1 MRIKINANPY
11 TKEIDY
17 AFYSEEKW
25 HKLTNNNILRTF
37 SGKEFSYYVKEIVD
51 EIAKGR
57 YEEIEFEGTDDDY
70 EELLNVVENY
80 YKDKIICYRSEYM
93 YIMADEAKLKI
104 QTEFDN
110 IKKYLDENYQG
121 ENSTRIKEQINA
133 FKEATK
139 LEVPLCVMG
148 GFSSGK
154 SAFINALLGTEILP
168 SAVTPTTAITH
179 KIKSSLNEVG
189 SISFVFDSIPSKIT
203 VDEKGL
209 QIETKSHNC
218 FFETLEQTVENS
230 IMDNSIPCR
239 IHQILKLLN
248 EFDVETTKI
257 KKEPSHLSGVIEIE
271 IPPRY
276 GLFEERDYQF
286 VIYDTPGSGAA
297 SDQNHYDILKETL
310 KNQTNGL
317 PILVTTP
324 KEMNSSTNN
333 GIIQILG
340 GAKLDLN
347 NMIIVANRAEE
358 EAVTGIEKLINDK
371 YNVIRKWQSTR
382 IYFVSSIAGLAGK
395 KENITFY
402 NDEYEE
408 QFLTHKEKFLDST
421 SKLYR
426 KFYNFNIMP
435 IDRKSKIT
443 KVCDVFEQSGDE
455 KKKLFANSGLKC
467 IYEEILAFAEKHA
480 LYNKCASAT
489 TYLKTAIDIT
499 QEGIDKKDQEL
510 IEPMKTIKE
519 KLDAKKLSVIEK
531 IQSEKNNASKEIIE
545 QYPIVVK
552 PSIDIIYSDEIS
564 AMDKNWI
571 ERIQKKNKSD
581 TNYFKKWKSGTSS
594 LFENFNEANQNKVF
608 VKDEKDGAF
617 VKGVKNGVNKGI
629 AGVKALVQTAKDG
642 LDSVVTTSKTFHD
655 ENVEIRENIRNEV
668 DEILKYKI
676 RNIHHAMYSKSRDYF
691 DIQVKNMKEKLI
703 AVASN
708 KSISEIEESEKQ
720 EIIKTIEDFP
730 ENYGYS
736 TSNQLIDEDD
746 IAKFIIRFGRFTFG
760 DLGFVDSNRMLTKA
774 KSSLEN
780 TVTEQNGII
789 QQEFIKFFNKWC
801 NSLMSEI
808 ESKITKLDPALENIE
823 EERMKLEKEKNQ
835 LVAIKDQL
843 NDSTDILESILRLQG

>member
-11 TKEIDY
+11 SKEIDY
-17 AFYSEEKW
+17 AYYSEEKW
-25 HKLTNNNILRTF
+25 HALTNNNNLRKF

-80 YKDKIICYRSEYM
+80 YKDKITCSRSECM
-93 YIMADEAKLKI
+93 YITADEAKIKI
-104 QTEFDN
+104 QKEFDN

-121 ENSTRIKEQINA
+121 ENNTIIKEQINA
-133 FKEATK
+133 FRESTK
-139 LEVPLCVMG
+139 LEIPICVMG
-148 GFSSGK
+148 TFSSGK

-179 KIKSSLNEVG
+179 KIKTSLNGVG

-218 FFETLEQTVENS
+218 FFETLKQTVEKN
-230 IMDNSIPCR
+230 IVDNSIPCQM
-239 IHQILKLLN
+239 HQILKLLN
-248 EFDVETTKI
+248 EFDVKTTKV
-257 KKEPSHLSGVIEIE
+257 EQQPSHLSGVIEIE

-276 GLFEERDYQF
+276 GLFEERDFQF
-286 VIYDTPGSGAA
+286 VIYDTPGSSAA
-297 SDQNHYDILKETL
+297 TDQNHYDILKETL

-324 KEMNSSTNN
+324 KNMNSSTNN
-333 GIIQILG
+333 EIIQIIDN
-340 GAKLDLN
+340 AKLDLN
-347 NMIIVANRAEE
+347 NMIVVANIAEE
-358 EAVTGIEKLINDK
+358 EAVAGIEKLINDK

-382 IYFVSSIAGLAGK
+382 IYFLSSIAGLAGK
-395 KENITFY
+395 KDYKGFY

-408 QFLTHKEKFLDST
+408 QYLTHKEKFLDSS

-426 KFYNFNIMP
+426 KLYNFNIMP
-435 IDRKSKIT
+435 IDRKSRIT
-443 KVCDVFEQSGDE
+443 KVCDDFEQSGDE

-480 LYNKCASAT
+480 SYNKCASAT

-499 QEGIDKKDQEL
+499 QEGIEKKDQEL

-531 IQSEKNNASKEIIE
+531 IQAEKNNAYNEIIE
-545 QYPIVVK
+545 QYPIAVK
-552 PSIDIIYSDEIS
+552 PSIDIIYSNEILS
-564 AMDKNWI
+564 MNKEWI
-571 ERIQKKNKSD
+571 EGIQKEHKTGKNYLKVWLSR
-581 TNYFKKWKSGTSS
+581 TSS
-594 LFENFNEANQNKVF
+594 LTDNFEEADQNKVF
-608 VKDEKDGAF
+608 GKDEKDGVF
-617 VKGVKNGVNKGI
+617 VKGTKTAVNKGI
-629 AGVKALVQTAKDG
+629 AGVKALLQTAKDG
-642 LDSVVTTSKTFHD
+642 LTSAVTTTKNFRD
-655 ENVEIRENIRNEV
+655 DNVKIRENIRNKV
-668 DEILKYKI
+668 DTILKYKI
-676 RNIHHAMYSKSRDYF
+676 ANIDRAMYSKSREYF
-691 DIQVKNMKEKLI
+691 DTQVRYIKEKLI

-708 KSISEIEESEKQ
+708 KSISEIEESDKQ

-736 TSNQLIDEDD
+736 TSNQLIEEDD
-746 IAKFIIRFGRFTFG
+746 ITKFIIRFGRFTFG
-760 DLGFVDSNRMLTKA
+760 DLGFVDLGRMLTKA
-774 KSSLEN
+774 KSCLED
-780 TVTEQNGII
+780 TVIEQNGII
-789 QQEFIKFFNKWC
+789 QDKFNKFFKKWC

-808 ESKITKLDPALENIE
+808 ESKITRLDPTLEEYE
-823 EERMKLEKEKNQ
+823 EERMKLEKERDQ
-835 LVAIKDQL
+835 LIEIKDQL
-843 NDSTDILESILRLQG
+843 KDSTDLLESILRLQG

>member
-11 TKEIDY
+11 SKEINY
-17 AFYSEEKW
+17 AYYSEGKW
-25 HKLTNNNILRTF
+25 HELSTNNNLRTF

-51 EIAKGR
+51 EIVKGR
-57 YEEIEFEGTDDDY
+57 YEDVEFEGTDDDY

-80 YKDKIICYRSEYM
+80 YKDKITCSRSEYV
-93 YIMADEAKLKI
+93 YIKADEAKSTI
-104 QTEFDN
+104 QKEFDN

-121 ENSTRIKEQINA
+121 ENRTRIKDQINA

-139 LEVPLCVMG
+139 FEIPICVMG
-148 GFSSGK
+148 AFSSGK

-179 KIKSSLNEVG
+179 KIKPSLNEVG

-203 VDEKGL
+203 VDDKEI
-209 QIETKSHNC
+209 QIETKSHNS
-218 FFETLEQTVENS
+218 FFETLEQTVEKN
-230 IMDNSIPCR
+230 IVDNSIPCR
-239 IHQILKLLN
+239 MHQILKLLN
-248 EFDVETTKI
+248 EFDVETTKT
-257 KKEPSHLSGVIEIE
+257 KQESSHFSGVIEIE

-371 YNVIRKWQSTR
+371 SNVIRKWQSTR
-382 IYFVSSIAGLAGK
+382 IYFLSSIAGLAGK
-395 KENITFY
+395 KEYKRFY

-421 SKLYR
+421 SILYR

-435 IDRKSKIT
+435 VDRKSKII

-489 TYLKTAIDIT
+489 LYLKSAIDIT
-499 QEGIDKKDQEL
+499 QECIDKKEEEL
-510 IEPMKTIKE
+510 KEPMKTIKE
-519 KLDAKKLSVIEK
+519 KLDTKKLSVIEK
-531 IQSEKNNASKEIIE
+531 IQSEKNSVSEKIIE
-545 QYPIVVK
+545 QYPIDVK
-552 PSIDIIYSDEIS
+552 PSMDIIYSNEIS
-564 AMDKNWI
+564 SMDKKWI
-571 ERIQKKNKSD
+571 EGIQKKHKTD
-581 TNYFKKWKSGTSS
+581 KNYLKEWLSGTSS
-594 LFENFNEANQNKVF
+594 LTDNFEEADQNKVF
-608 VKDEKDGAF
+608 GKDEKDGVF
-617 VKGVKNGVNKGI
+617 VKGTKTAVNKGI
-629 AGVKALVQTAKDG
+629 AGVKALLQTAKDG
-642 LDSVVTTSKTFHD
+642 YDSAVKTAKNFRD
-655 ENVEIRENIRNEV
+655 DNVKIRENIRNEV
-668 DEILKYKI
+668 DTILKYKI
-676 RNIHHAMYSKSRDYF
+676 ENIDRAMYSASRKYF
-691 DIQVKNMKEKLI
+691 DTQVRYIKEKLI

-708 KSISEIEESEKQ
+708 KSISEIEESDKQ

-736 TSNQLIDEDD
+736 TSNQLIEEDD
-746 IAKFIIRFGRFTFG
+746 ITKFIIRFGRFTFG
-760 DLGFVDSNRMLTKA
+760 DLGFVDLDRMLTKA
-774 KSSLEN
+774 KSCLED
-780 TVTEQNGII
+780 TVTEQNVII
-789 QQEFIKFFNKWC
+789 QDKFNKFFKKWC

-808 ESKITKLDPALENIE
+808 ESKITRLDPTLEEYE
-823 EERMKLEKEKNQ
+823 EERMKLEKER
-835 LVAIKDQL
+835 DQL
-843 NDSTDILESILRLQG
+843 MEIKYQLKDSTDLLESILRLQG